1 MFSCCRTLT
10 LLIFVLPL
18 MTACGGGGGGGSGG
32 GGELPYKG
40 STDPTVIT
48 PTNASQLVGGF
59 IANASVMAE
68 VPLAVNSTNDA
79 LTSQGVQKILPG
91 VAQRLTETVNTLFP
105 NATQSS
111 TRVSGAIQ
119 IDEFE
124 NCTVD
129 GFIHYTGTLNDDG
142 TGTLNVFYD
151 NCQEDSSTM
160 NGSATFIIYVF
171 DLSVFEPTDMLV
183 RFGIITVTEPGYNYS
198 LGGQMRIQ
206 IDNLNAIQTITADL
220 VFKDNL
226 TGRMQKTENL
236 VFVTAHDY
244 SAYPYTA
251 TQTINGRLYDS
262 IDGYLDIITEQAL
275 FYENLQGNFAFDSY
289 ASSGRLLFTGANG
302 ARLRVTALSDSEL
315 LIELDLDN
323 NGAYEISG
331 ILLWSIVVEAAM
343 DPNDVDGD
351 GMPDSWETLY
361 GLNNQTYAD
370 SGDDGDG
377 DGLTNF
383 EEYIAGTLPNDSD
396 TDDDGMPDGWE
407 LEYGFVPTD
416 PLGANDDY
424 DGDVATNL
432 EEYQLGT
439 DPTDE
444 TSTPAELSVSKMD
457 SIDPVSTGT
466 LFSYS
471 FTVHNAGPGRAQQ
484 VVLDDTLP
492 PETSIFL
499 DPAGRFTTYTSTAN
513 WSCTIADNI
522 LNCIPPWY
530 FPTYGE
536 MSPGETVTINVP
548 VIAPTTATTLSN
560 VATISAA
567 TTDVDMTNNDVTELT
582 EVVPAVLSFLEV
594 HTEGVNSVDG
604 LSAARSVAIS
614 PDGKHVYV
622 VGVQDDAIAIF
633 SRDGPTGLLTFVGI
647 EQDGIKPVGSYP
659 GFPKAVAV
667 SLDGMHVYVVTEWD
681 STLVAYSRDENTGTL
696 TLVEVEQDGVG
707 GVDGLATAI
716 DVALSPDGKHVYAA
730 GPGDDAVAIF
740 SRNTITGE
748 LVYVDLVK
756 DGVAGV
762 DGLNSAFAL
771 QVSPDNKHLYVAG
784 ALDNA
789 VAVFSR
795 DNITGLL
802 TFVEVQQQGVNNVDG
817 MINPTELTLS
827 ADGAHLYVASP
838 VSNTVVVFA
847 RDMTTGALSF
857 VELQEN
863 DVAGVDG
870 LDGVQGIA
878 IAPDGRY
885 LYVTGQRDS
894 TLVLF
899 ARDATTG
906 SLRFIE
912 QHKQGVSGVDGL
924 GGAMDVAVS
933 SGGDHVYVVDWDHVA
948 VFGVDTSASR

>member
-1 MFSCCRTLT
+1 MHSYQRALYTLI
-10 LLIFVLPL
+10 LIIPL
-18 MTACGGGGGGGSGG
+18 MVACGGGGGGG
-32 GGELPYKG
+32 GGELPTLPYSG
-40 STDPTVIT
+40 STDPMVIT
-48 PTNASQLVGGF
+48 P
-59 IANASVMAE
+59 ANASSIVGGLLGSASVMGG
-68 VPLAVNSTNDA
+68 VPLALTNTSTH
-79 LTSQGVQKILPG
+79 LSTPGILSLLPS
-91 VAQRLTETVNTLFP
+91 VAQYLTDSMRNIDPNPEPANSGINRAITVNELEYCTD
-105 NATQSS
+105 
-111 TRVSGAIQ
+111 SGS
-119 IDEFE
+119 
-124 NCTVD
+124 
-129 GFIHYTGTLNDDG
+129 IHFTGTLNDDG
-142 TGTLNVFYD
+142 TGILNLSYN
-151 NCQEDSSTM
+151 NCQEGGMTM
-160 NGSATFIIYVF
+160 NGNVVVTIYAF
-171 DLSVFEPTDMLV
+171 DIDSLMPTDMLV
-183 RFGIITVTEPGYNYS
+183 KFSIVTITGSGYSAS
-198 LGGQMRIQ
+198 LGGEMRIE
-206 IDNLNAIQTITADL
+206 QTPFTGAQTVTADL

-236 VFVTAHDY
+236 VFVTSIDG
-244 SAYPYTA
+244 SSYPYTQ
-251 TQTINGRLYDS
+251 TQTINGRWYDS
-262 IDGYLDIITEQAL
+262 INGYIDVSTEQQL
-275 FYENLQGNFAFDSY
+275 IYENLSGEFEFGGFAR
-289 ASSGRLLFTGANG
+289 SGHLLFLGANN
-302 ARLRVTALSDSEL
+302 AWLQVIALSESEVK
-315 LIELDLDN
+315 IELDLDN
-323 NGAYEISG
+323 NSIYEISG
-331 ILLWSIVVEAAM
+331 ILPWSVIAQAGM
-343 DPNDVDGD
+343 DPNDADGD
-351 GMPDSWETLY
+351 GLPDDWEALY
-361 GLNNQTYAD
+361 ALSNQTYAD

-383 EEYIAGTLPNDSD
+383 EEHIEGTLPNDSD

-407 LEYGFVPTD
+407 LEYGFAPTD
-416 PLGANDDY
+416 PLDTNEDF
-424 DGDVATNL
+424 DGDIATNL

-444 TSTPAELSVSKMD
+444 TSTPAELSVSKTD

-484 VVLDDTLP
+484 VTLEDTFP

-499 DPAGRFTTYTSTAN
+499 DPAGRFTTYTSTGN
-513 WSCTIADNI
+513 WSCTAVGNT
-522 LNCIPPWY
+522 LNCIPPWF

-560 VATISAA
+560 VATISAT
-567 TTDVDMTNNDVTELT
+567 TTDVDMTNNDITELT
-582 EVVPAVLSFLEV
+582 EVVPAILSFLEV
-594 HTEGVNSVDG
+594 HTDGVTGVDG
-604 LSAARSVAIS
+604 LTAARSVALS

-633 SRDGPTGLLTFVGI
+633 SRDDPTGLLTFVGI
-647 EQDGIKPVGSYP
+647 EQDGIKPVGAYP

-667 SLDGMHVYVVTEWD
+667 SPNGMHVYVVTEWD
-681 STLVAYSRDENTGTL
+681 STLVAYSRDANTGTL
-696 TLVEVEQDGVG
+696 TLIEVEQDGVG

-716 DVALSPDGKHVYAA
+716 DVALSPDGNHVYAA

-740 SRNTITGE
+740 ARNTITGE

-771 QVSPDNKHLYVAG
+771 QVSPDNKHLYVVG

-795 DNITGLL
+795 NNITGLL

-817 MINPTELTLS
+817 MINPTALTLS
-827 ADGAHLYVASP
+827 ADGAHLYVVSP
-838 VSNTVVVFA
+838 VSNSVVVFT
-847 RDMTTGALSF
+847 RDVTTGALSF
-857 VELQEN
+857 VESQEN

-885 LYVTGQRDS
+885 LYVTGQRDN

-899 ARDATTG
+899 ARDAATG

-912 QHKQGVSGVDGL
+912 QQKQGVSGVDGL
-924 GGAMDVAVS
+924 GGAMDVVVS
-933 SGGDHVYVVDWDHVA
+933 EGGDHVYVVDWDHVA
-948 VFGVDTSASR
+948 VFGVDTNASR